1 MDSLGLDVEEK
12 ARAKDTHGKGI
23 IGASGANFVQK
34 NNSHKNKKKP
44 PQNQTKT
51 KQTTTFKKKKGA
63 CFVCDCPDHFA
74 AKCPNRKGKKSA
86 NIVISETGRTSGY
99 GNLLPTVLLVFCSPE
114 WWVDTRANIHVCA
127 DTSLFSSYQVGGTA
141 SLLMG
146 NRSYARVLGV
156 GTVNLKFT
164 SGKTV
169 QLKKVV
175 NSIINVDESNVWHSR
190 LCHVNFGCMMRLASL
205 SLIPKVTFVKNSKCH
220 VCVESK

>member
-1 MDSLGLDVEEK
+1 
-12 ARAKDTHGKGI
+12 
-23 IGASGANFVQK
+23 
-34 NNSHKNKKKP
+34 
-44 PQNQTKT
+44 
-51 KQTTTFKKKKGA
+51 
-63 CFVCDCPDHFA
+63 VCDSPDHFA

-99 GNLLPTVLLVFCSPE
+99 GNLLPTVHLVFCSPE

-146 NRSYARVLGV
+146 NRSYVRVLGV

>member
-1 MDSLGLDVEEK
+1 
-12 ARAKDTHGKGI
+12 
-23 IGASGANFVQK
+23 
-34 NNSHKNKKKP
+34 
-44 PQNQTKT
+44 
-51 KQTTTFKKKKGA
+51 
-63 CFVCDCPDHFA
+63 VCDSPDHFA

-127 DTSLFSSYQVGGTA
+127 DISLFSSYQVGGTA

-205 SLIPKVTFVKNSKCH
+205 SLIPKVTFDKNSKCH

>member
-1 MDSLGLDVEEK
+1 MLKRRREQKIHMEK
-12 ARAKDTHGKGI
+12 ELLELPAPTLFRRTI
-23 IGASGANFVQK
+23 
-34 NNSHKNKKKP
+34 P
-44 PQNQTKT
+44 TKT
-51 KQTTTFKKKKGA
+51 RRSHRRTKQRLSRQPRSKKKKGA
-63 CFVCDCPDHFA
+63 CFVCDSPDHFA